1 MLTGANPEGRMRI
14 NLASFVAAAA
24 FFICCASALPAR
36 AEHQALPATPQ
47 TIAVY
52 AQALRKVNPQMPD
65 WQSKVFAR
73 RVLVNAER
81 WHVDPNILVAIVTV
95 ESAWHT
101 RALSNAGA
109 IGLGQLMPGTAAEL
123 GVNPHDPSQNLE
135 GAAEYLG
142 GLMHKFG
149 RNNYS
154 LVFAAY
160 NAGPKAVDEYGGIPP
175 FDETQRYVV
184 KVLHALE
191 HLQRTVHLPADL
203 ADVSNAH
210 GADVDY
216 WLDGDE
222 R

>member
-1 MLTGANPEGRMRI
+1 VRVPNPKALMRK
-14 NLASFVAAAA
+14 NLASFVAAATFVFGA
-24 FFICCASALPAR
+24 GAALPAQ
-36 AEHQALPATPQ
+36 AEHRALPATPT

-52 AQALRKVNPQMPD
+52 AQALRSVNPNMPD
-65 WQSKVFAR
+65 WQSKLFAK

-101 RALSNAGA
+101 TAVSHAGA
-109 IGLGQLMPGTAAEL
+109 IGLGQLMPGTAYEL
-123 GVNPHDPSQNLE
+123 GVNPHDPAENLE

-142 GLMHKFG
+142 GLIHKFG
-149 RNNYS
+149 SNNE

-160 NAGPKAVDEYGGIPP
+160 NAGPEAVTSYGGIPP

-184 KVLHALE
+184 KVLKALA
-191 HLQRTVHLPADL
+191 HLQRTVHVPADL
-203 ADVSNAH
+203 ANFNGSDAH

-216 WLDGDE
+216 WLDGTE